1 MERGS
6 AMDSAEL
13 ERLLAQLEGTE
24 NGLFRLIEAE
34 PAVIREP
41 KVQEALAHLKGALES
56 LGAAKDRLASSGLRR
71 N

>member
-1 MERGS
+1 
-6 AMDSAEL
+6 MDSAEL

-34 PAVIREP
+34 PAVIHEP
-41 KVQEALAHLKGALES
+41 KVQEALAHLKGAMES
-56 LGAAKDRLASSGLRR
+56 LGAAKDRQAAGGFSR